1 MCGRLETSV
10 FIVKDTC
17 AFLERLPTF
26 SSLLRNNIFPDYL
39 FSINFPTVVFSWL
52 R

>member
-17 AFLERLPTF
+17 AFLEQLPTF
-26 SSLLRNNIFPDYL
+26 SSILC
-39 FSINFPTVVFSWL
+39 
-52 R
+52 